1 MHRSKVLTVLVC
13 VAGGCL
19 VGCATNP
26 ATGERELVL
35 IPESQ
40 EIAMGLQAAPQ
51 FESQFGGAVS
61 NPQVQA
67 YVQGIGRKLAAVSD
81 RQVPWEFKLVNSTT
95 PNAFALPG
103 GKVFVTAGLFKS
115 LSNERQLAAV
125 IGHEIGHVCAKHN
138 VKGMQRQMGAQA
150 LADLAAKAVSP
161 DKAEAAKTA
170 AGVVG
175 GMAVLK
181 YSRDDEYMADSLGI
195 KYMEKAGYNPWGMV
209 ETLEYLLQLG
219 GAEGGRFQEMFQTH
233 PLTSERVKNAREQ
246 VSRTYPRYRSD
257 ESDPAAAD
265 FRRIQAMLG
274 K

>member
-1 MHRSKVLTVLVC
+1 MNHWKILTALIGVL
-13 VAGGCL
+13 GGCL
-19 VGCATNP
+19 SGCSTNP

-40 EIAMGLQAAPQ
+40 EVAMGLQAAPQ

-61 NPQVQA
+61 NSQVQA
-67 YVQGIGRKLAAVSD
+67 YVQGIGKKLAAVSD

-115 LSNERQLAAV
+115 LTNERQLAAV
-125 IGHEIGHVCAKHN
+125 LGHEIGHVCAKHN

-150 LADLAAKAVSP
+150 LTELAAKAVSP

-175 GMAVLK
+175 NMAVLK

-209 ETLEYLLQLG
+209 ETLEYLLKLG
-219 GAEGGRFQEMFQTH
+219 GTEAGKFQEMFQTH
-233 PLTSERVKNAREQ
+233 PLTSERVKNAKDQ
-246 VSRTYPRYRSD
+246 VSRTYPRYRPD
-257 ESDPAAAD
+257 ESDPRAGD
-265 FRRIQAMLG
+265 FRQIQAMLG